1 MDRTHLTGLLGNLWQ
16 NALEACLR
24 LPPGADRF
32 ITATI
37 ALRRNK
43 LMFQFRNS
51 AAGVQRDKDG
61 QYISAKGPAHGNGLA
76 IIEDIVGL
84 YDGFCEFDFDG
95 AVFSCS
101 IILPLPPRK
110 EEKHVESSDL

>member
-43 LMFQFRNS
+43 LDVYKRQVLFRLTMTQS
-51 AAGVQRDKDG
+51 PV
-61 QYISAKGPAHGNGLA
+61 
-76 IIEDIVGL
+76 
-84 YDGFCEFDFDG
+84 
-95 AVFSCS
+95 
-101 IILPLPPRK
+101 
-110 EEKHVESSDL
+110 